1 MERALAYI
9 NASLARRR
17 CVGGGGA
24 TAGLEESKHGS
35 SSGSGKYVVGV
46 AFLVRPCPSLAR
58 PLLPPFLPFPR
69 LALGFGLGRCRLLSL
84 PKLSLGSPPSTPP
97 ISPSLSLARNHTT
110 TQAIAGIV
118 AYFAV
123 SGKNKNT
130 EKIGVGGAVRV
141 QPFLNTP
148 WHTPGHTH

>member
-1 MERALAYI
+1 MERALPYI

-148 WHTPGHTH
+148 GHTPGHTH

>member
-17 CVGGGGA
+17 CVGGGNA

-46 AFLVRPCPSLAR
+46 AFLVRPCPSPAR
-58 PLLPPFLPFPR
+58 PLRPPF
-69 LALGFGLGRCRLLSL
+69 FGLGRCRLLSL
-84 PKLSLGSPPSTPP
+84 PELSLGSPPSTPP
-97 ISPSLSLARNHTT
+97 VSPSLSLAHNHTT

-148 WHTPGHTH
+148 GHTPGHTH